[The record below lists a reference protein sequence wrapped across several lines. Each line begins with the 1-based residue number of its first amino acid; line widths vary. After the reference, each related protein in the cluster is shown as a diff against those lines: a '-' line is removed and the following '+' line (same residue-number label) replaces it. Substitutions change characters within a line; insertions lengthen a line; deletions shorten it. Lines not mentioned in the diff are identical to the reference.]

1 MADEERREEGGNGEE
16 EEVDGKME
24 VEGKGS
30 GVLLGMKLAVSCLF
44 SSDDQSL
51 AASILRQQGGE
62 NFMYVLPTCTSLPT
76 LFVCSAHYIY
86 EKTHEFLTWWC
97 YH

>member
-1 MADEERREEGGNGEE
+1 MADEERGDGRGRGRE
-16 EEVDGKME
+16 EEVEGDME

-62 NFMYVLPTCTSLPT
+62 IILMCVLSTCT
-76 LFVCSAHYIY
+76 
-86 EKTHEFLTWWC
+86 
-97 YH
+97 